1 MSHNCFVYLDDAISG
16 QRVFFLSRSRSLRF
30 CTIFRGFSV
39 YYNFV

>member
-1 MSHNCFVYLDDAISG
+1 MSHNCFVYLDDKISG